1 MSWKVEDIKFRVKK
15 NMFLF
20 PIRKRANKTKQPRN
34 KNRSFFF
41 SKQRCGMVLLTY
53 LLIIYLKNILVYL
66 RERERE

>member
-34 KNRSFFF
+34 KNPL
-41 SKQRCGMVLLTY
+41 VLRLPFP
-53 LLIIYLKNILVYL
+53 IRLVL
-66 RERERE
+66 